1 MIQLNITLKFNRPND
16 LQRQS
21 NQSSS
26 GGSGGGYSKSTSAT
40 SPYQS
45 QLYDSWK
52 TEWDGAYYDQ
62 RDHFRLDEGSSKTKE
77 EDPFGP
83 PKLEACPLVY
93 RVTHPAD

>member
-1 MIQLNITLKFNRPND
+1 MNQLNTILKFIQLHD

-62 RDHFRLDEGSSKTKE
+62 RDHFRLDEGSCKIVLI
-77 EDPFGP
+77 
-83 PKLEACPLVY
+83 KLVKQDNFFPQHCKLQSNI
-93 RVTHPAD
+93 

>member
-1 MIQLNITLKFNRPND
+1 MLF
-16 LQRQS
+16 QRQS

-26 GGSGGGYSKSTSAT
+26 NSGSGGGYSKSTT

-62 RDHFRLDEGSSKTKE
+62 RDHFRLVTCS
-77 EDPFGP
+77 
-83 PKLEACPLVY
+83 LAIPLMIPLSLFSAQHGQLPNL
-93 RVTHPAD
+93 T

>member
-1 MIQLNITLKFNRPND
+1 MKLNQFHD

-62 RDHFRLDEGSSKTKE
+62 RDHFRLDGKTKE
-77 EDPFGP
+77 EDPFVP
-83 PKLEACPLVY
+83 PKLERGLC
-93 RVTHPAD
+93 TG